1 MKSSVRVCV
10 CSLCGSQI
18 CLAEVGPGPVML
30 TAAGEPRLRRPK
42 FGFWFVVCSFDHRFY
57 TGVRSFMFCSGV
69 GDPLAASQCNG
80 LTMRSRGRVLA
91 QKLRRGPKQEFPGLP
106 LYTLSSPCVC
116 VCTSWVVS
124 LHVVVRID
132 CTQTL
137 PVLAGWLS
145 LFGHSDSKN
154 TRMNSGGFGL
164 IHAAIPSRRWEQI
177 GFVP

>member
-1 MKSSVRVCV
+1 MCV

-57 TGVRSFMFCSGV
+57 TGVRSFMFCAGV

-116 VCTSWVVS
+116 VC
-124 LHVVVRID
+124 LHIMG
-132 CTQTL
+132 C
-137 PVLAGWLS
+137 VLACCRSHRLYP
-145 LFGHSDSKN
+145 DS
-154 TRMNSGGFGL
+154 TRSSGL
-164 IHAAIPSRRWEQI
+164 AVIVRAQ
-177 GFVP
+177 